1 MADLKSFSRFLRFCH
16 KLQVRGLEI
25 FYALLGGLRRLKSVS
40 TASLFDGFWGF
51 LGFLMILHVDGLP
64 EFYGRA

>member
-16 KLQVRGLEI
+16 MLQDCGVAI

-40 TASLFDGFWGF
+40 TASLFDGFLGF
-51 LGFLMILHVDGLP
+51 LGILMILYVDGLP